1 MASLHQARHGLQHQ
15 RTSKINTATQHQRS
29 KETQTRHQIP
39 CRHNNIQVQH
49 STHHQTHNT
58 RLDTNRS
65 QHLCWFRLGW
75 MSSNTKEHIRIHH
88 PISWN
93 NDPFWIKNS
102 GSSGIITSRSRV
114 LCTSSGQEL
123 RQDSTSETSYWKHSA
138 IERSTS
144 RYTQTAQPASPWQQ
158 DKEYQREQNTSNW
171 NSCSSNNWC
180 KTASLAY
187 TRYHQ
192 WTTWQ
197 TSWPST
203 QQEKFYIGFSTVLV
217 STNTNKQQATASKQT
232 RVSPVCM

>member
-1 MASLHQARHGLQHQ
+1 MA
-15 RTSKINTATQHQRS
+15 
-29 KETQTRHQIP
+29 
-39 CRHNNIQVQH
+39 
-49 STHHQTHNT
+49 
-58 RLDTNRS
+58 
-65 QHLCWFRLGW
+65 
-75 MSSNTKEHIRIHH
+75 
-88 PISWN
+88 
-93 NDPFWIKNS
+93 
-102 GSSGIITSRSRV
+102 
-114 LCTSSGQEL
+114 SGQEL
-123 RQDSTSETSYWKHSA
+123 RKDSTSETSYWKHSA

-217 STNTNKQQATASKQT
+217 STNTNKQQATASTQT
-232 RVSPVCM
+232 RVSPVCPRPSVLVEALATLLASEVVVESHGSATAEWKATLGALWPDWLEDGGNADMGVSMEVPPNGWLMLGTIPI